1 MKIVKKHFVI
11 LIVFIGICFWVE
23 TLLVQRTSDVAA
35 SANIEI
41 GASAPSDLAWYAD
54 ETATDAGDSKNS
66 MSKTTVLMLLGIGIV
81 GLVTIAQNK
90 F

>member
-1 MKIVKKHFVI
+1 MKIVKKHFVM
-11 LIVFIGICFWVE
+11 LVVFIGICFWVE

-41 GASAPSDLAWYAD
+41 GANTPADLVWYAD
-54 ETATDAGDSKNS
+54 ENVSDTGDSNNA
-66 MSKTTVLMLLGIGIV
+66 MSRTTVLMLLGIGIV